1 MTLEQKQ
8 ALAEQMADLAQE
20 AGIRVPEQAGPDMA
34 QVLREFEPLLQAIA
48 AAASDEGQRA
58 EIEPLLARMEEKGW
72 MLSDPVR
79 RIWAGERDTAALT
92 EGLDEQDSA
101 LVRRVLELLEQ

>member
-20 AGIRVPEQAGPDMA
+20 AGIRVPEQAGPDMT
-34 QVLREFEPLLQAIA
+34 QVLCRFEPLLQAIA
-48 AAASDEGQRA
+48 AAASDAGQR
-58 EIEPLLARMEEKGW
+58 
-72 MLSDPVR
+72 
-79 RIWAGERDTAALT
+79 WAGERDAAALT